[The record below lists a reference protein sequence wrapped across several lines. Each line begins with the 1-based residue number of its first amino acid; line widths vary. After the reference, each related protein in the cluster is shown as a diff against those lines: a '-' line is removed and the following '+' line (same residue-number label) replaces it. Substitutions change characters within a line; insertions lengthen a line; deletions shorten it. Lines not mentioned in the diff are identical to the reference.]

1 MRIYYYNYLITTQ
14 KTTTKT
20 EFLMFS
26 VIFPGQ
32 GSQSVGMASDLYK
45 KFNVVK
51 KLFNQAD
58 DILNYSLTK
67 LIIDGSKENLD
78 QTENTQPAIFLV
90 GYSIFQLLKKEFEL
104 DLNKANFFAGH
115 SLGEYTAL
123 ASADVLS
130 FSDTLKILKIRG
142 NAMQS
147 AVPKGEGGMV
157 AVLGSDIEQI
167 EKIIKENKNKY
178 ECFIANDN
186 SNGQLV
192 VSGNINNIDK
202 FILDLK
208 SNSIK
213 NIKLPVSA
221 PFHCK
226 LMKKATD
233 IMTKEITK
241 LEFKDPKNILISN
254 VTGKEVT
261 SSSLLK
267 DLLIKQIESRVRWR
281 ESVMLMINKGINKFI
296 EIGPGK
302 VLSGLIKRIDKNV
315 KVSAINNEEDI
326 KLIDIND

>member
-1 MRIYYYNYLITTQ
+1 
-14 KTTTKT
+14 
-20 EFLMFS
+20 MFS

-32 GSQSVGMASDLYK
+32 GSQIVGMGKEFYT
-45 KFNVVK
+45 KFDIVK
-51 KLFNQAD
+51 KLFNDAD
-58 DILNYSLTK
+58 EILGFSISNLILEGPKDK
-67 LIIDGSKENLD
+67 LDL
-78 QTENTQPAIFLV
+78 TENTQPAIFLV
-90 GYSIFQLLKKEFEL
+90 GYSIFQLLKKEFNI

-123 ASADVLS
+123 ASANALS
-130 FSDTLKILKIRG
+130 FSDTLRILKIRG
-142 NAMQS
+142 NVMQS

-157 AVLGSDIEQI
+157 AVLGSEIEKI
-167 EKIIKENKNKY
+167 EKIIEENKNKY

-192 VSGNINNIDK
+192 VSGNNNEIEK

-213 NIKLPVSA
+213 NIKLSVSA

-233 IMTKEITK
+233 IMGKEIEK

-254 VTGKEVT
+254 VTAKEIT

-281 ESVMLMINKGINKFI
+281 ESVILMINKGVSQFI

-302 VLSGLIKRIDKNV
+302 ILSGLIKRTDKNI
-315 KVSAINNEEDI
+315 KVNAINHEEDI
-326 KLIDIND
+326 KLININD

>member
-1 MRIYYYNYLITTQ
+1 
-14 KTTTKT
+14 
-20 EFLMFS
+20 MFS

-32 GSQSVGMASDLYK
+32 GSQSVGMANDLYQ
-45 KFNVVK
+45 KFDIVK

-90 GYSIFQLLKKEFEL
+90 GYSIFQLAREEFSI
-104 DLNKANFFAGH
+104 DLNKAKFFAGH

-123 ASADVLS
+123 AAAGSLGFA
-130 FSDTLKILKIRG
+130 DTLKLLRVRG
-142 NAMQS
+142 NAMQK
-147 AVPKGEGGMV
+147 AVPRGQGGMI
-157 AVLGSDIEQI
+157 AVLGSNIEFI
-167 EKIIKENKNKY
+167 EKIILDNKNNY

-192 VSGNINNIDK
+192 ISGTIKD
-202 FILDLK
+202 LDLLIVDLK
-208 SNSIK
+208 KNNIK

-226 LMKKATD
+226 LMSNATKIMNSEIEKCDFKKPNNT
-233 IMTKEITK
+233 
-241 LEFKDPKNILISN
+241 LISN
-254 VTGKEVT
+254 VTSEEVND
-261 SSSLLK
+261 SSLLK
-267 DLLIKQIESRVRWR
+267 ELLIKQIESRVRWR
-281 ESVMLMINKGINKFI
+281 ESVNYMIKNKINKFI

-315 KVSAINNEEDI
+315 TTSSVNNEEDI
-326 KLIDIND
+326 NKININD